1 MRGGTGQ
8 RLAAAAI
15 VLVGCAAAG
24 HAAKPAVQRFRLDSI
39 QGLELQ
45 NVKAEAAEYRGRRAV
60 HLTKRADQGAEASPT
75 AESIAILDGTDFK
88 DGTIEAEIAGMP
100 AADAPADARGF
111 IGVAFRVAGHGE
123 KFECFYIRPTNGRAD
138 DQLRRNHSLQYI
150 SYPEYP
156 WYRLRKEN
164 PGQYESYSDMDAG
177 EWTKIKIE
185 VEGVKARLY
194 VNGAS
199 QPALIVNDLK
209 LGETRGKIALWSTDE
224 TDGYFSN
231 LTVAAKD

>member
-1 MRGGTGQ
+1 
-8 RLAAAAI
+8 
-15 VLVGCAAAG
+15 
-24 HAAKPAVQRFRLDSI
+24 
-39 QGLELQ
+39 
-45 NVKAEAAEYRGRRAV
+45 
-60 HLTKRADQGAEASPT
+60 
-75 AESIAILDGTDFK
+75 
-88 DGTIEAEIAGMP
+88 
-100 AADAPADARGF
+100 
-111 IGVAFRVAGHGE
+111 
-123 KFECFYIRPTNGRAD
+123 
-138 DQLRRNHSLQYI
+138 
-150 SYPEYP
+150 
-156 WYRLRKEN
+156 
-164 PGQYESYSDMDAG
+164 MDAG